1 METLS
6 LLGIIIGALVGFVV
20 GRKYSTN
27 EVEKNK
33 LEQALKEKTAEL
45 ETFHAKVNGHFEKT
59 AELFNHVS
67 DSYQSLY
74 DHMAKSSTQLCA
86 GQTFQSI
93 GTPDQVA
100 VESQAPAEI
109 PKANPKLKQSKD
121 EAELFDADQ
130 LYNAHDYRNQEQA
143 EQTEKEEPLTAVED
157 NKVVEITSAKEDH
170 DQALDY
176 AIKEDGV
183 INHNSLE
190 IDGVKTKN

>member
-20 GRKYSTN
+20 GKKYSSN
-27 EVEKNK
+27 EIEKNK

-86 GQTFQSI
+86 GQTFQTI
-93 GTPDQVA
+93 GKPEETALDSQAA
-100 VESQAPAEI
+100 VET
-109 PKANPKLKQSKD
+109 PKTNPKLKQSKD

-143 EQTEKEEPLTAVED
+143 AKEETQPVVED
-157 NKVVEITSAKEDH
+157 NKVVEITSAKDDL

-183 INHNSLE
+183 INHNSLD

>member
-20 GRKYSTN
+20 GKKYSLN
-27 EVEKNK
+27 EIEKNK

-86 GQTFQSI
+86 GQTFQTI
-93 GTPDQVA
+93 GKPDQA
-100 VESQAPAEI
+100 ALDSQKPEEV
-109 PKANPKLKQSKD
+109 PTANPKLKQSKD

-130 LYNAHDYRNQEQA
+130 LYNAHDYRNQVQIGKEQA
-143 EQTEKEEPLTAVED
+143 QPVVED
-157 NKVVEITSAKEDH
+157 NKVVEITRALEDT

-176 AIKEDGV
+176 AIKEKGI
-183 INHNSLE
+183 INHNSLD
-190 IDGVKTKN
+190 IDGVKTKS